1 VVGAGVAPAPEE
13 LREAG
18 ALLQLKA
25 RVQGGERRLRELV
38 EAAGSGAEALRR
50 LGVQEELLPPS
61 SSDPPLARWTDA
73 GYGVL
78 PMAAPRYPGALWELL
93 DPPPVLFLKGRWE
106 LLHGPAVAIVGSRKA
121 TETGRRSAETM
132 GRILG
137 EAGISVV
144 SGLALGIDGAAH
156 RGALEGGGPTVA
168 VLGSG
173 LDIGYPAA
181 HRPLRE
187 KIARQGVLISEFLPG
202 EEARKYH
209 FPKRNR
215 IIAAL
220 ARAVIVVEAGARSG
234 ALITVDHALDLGRE
248 VLVTP
253 GSVENPQAVGS
264 NALLRDGARLLTNP
278 ADVLVEL
285 EPLGFHPRGG
295 SRDLSPAAEIPQEL
309 QPLWEALST
318 EPRELDQVARAASL
332 PMDRA
337 LAGLST
343 LELSG
348 RVRQCPGMRYMRR

>member
-1 VVGAGVAPAPEE
+1 VPAPEE
-13 LREAG
+13 LREAR
-18 ALLQLKA
+18 ALLRLKT
-25 RVQGGERRLRELV
+25 RVQGGEGRLRDLV
-38 EAAGSGAEALRR
+38 EAAGSGLEALRR
-50 LGVQEELLPPS
+50 IGVQGELLPPS
-61 SSDPPLARWTDA
+61 SSDPPLARWVEA
-73 GYGVL
+73 GYGIL
-78 PMAAPRYPGALWELL
+78 PMTSPRYPGALWELP
-93 DPPPVLFLKGRWE
+93 DPPPVLFLRGRWE

-132 GRILG
+132 ARILG
-137 EAGISVV
+137 AAGICVV

-156 RGALEGGGPTVA
+156 RGALAGGGPTVA

-173 LDIGYPAA
+173 LDVGYPAA

-187 KIARQGVLISEFLPG
+187 KIARQGALLSEFLPG

-264 NALLRDGARLLTNP
+264 NGLLRDGARPLTDP
-278 ADVLVEL
+278 AGIMEEL
-285 EPLGFHPRGG
+285 EPMGFQLPPAQGEP
-295 SRDLSPAAEIPQEL
+295 LPAAGIPLEL
-309 QPLWEALST
+309 KPLWEALST
-318 EPRELDQVARAASL
+318 EPRELDQVARSASL

-343 LELSG
+343 LELNG
-348 RVRQCPGMRYMRR
+348 WVRQCPGMRFMRR